1 VFHFK
6 QARTLFALAAVASMI
21 ATACGATPAPAP
33 TQAPAATAAP
43 AATQAPAA
51 TATTAPT
58 EAPKANT
65 NILGVELPADAAPWE
80 QQVDVTYGEFGPWEH
95 WAEGIYG
102 LGTSVN
108 YYTQEP
114 LLTTGPNNE
123 LVPYQAESWE
133 SNADTTV
140 WTFHLRK
147 GLLWSDGTPLT
158 AKDWVFTFQYQAD
171 PENAFDFNWYYDP
184 IKNLAEA
191 TQKTAKPTDIGVS
204 AKDDTT
210 LVFEMKAPTPYWPA
224 LVASAFPLPK
234 QAIDKCGKRVWSI
247 KPECFVASGPY
258 ILTKYERDRIIVLSL
273 NKNYKGPAR
282 PAMTHYVHK
291 YTPVKD
297 IQGWALYEKDEVTS
311 VGLGSAPA
319 NMQEEIRN
327 DPKYKD
333 QLYFSKGGYTGY
345 IVMDPTK
352 KPFDDVRVRKAFAL
366 ALDRETLCTDVLKG
380 GCAANYGILP
390 LGFPGE
396 QSEALKPLTAYNPDE
411 AKKLL
416 ADAGYPDGKGF
427 PEVTFYVRSDSA
439 DGAEAAVTMWQETLG
454 VKLNMQSFDR
464 STFMQKMATHTFQIA
479 QLGYGADYPDPVN
492 LLGLFLCATKRHDW
506 CNKTFDDTVDKS
518 SRESDPAKRL
528 QLLHDAEKLLIDD
541 VGVLPELTR
550 VSVTL
555 YKPWFVSD
563 ALKAFKAGSPGTGG
577 YCYFLLPQAHQYYT
591 KDTPASWPP
600 VDPNDLK

>member
-1 VFHFK
+1 VKSIKH
-6 QARTLFALAAVASMI
+6 ARKLLEIAAVVSLL
-21 ATACGATPAPAP
+21 ATACGGAAAPVAAPAK
-33 TQAPAATAAP
+33 ATAAP
-43 AATQAPAA
+43 QAP
-51 TATTAPT
+51 APT
-58 EAPKANT
+58 EAPKAEATT
-65 NILGVELPADAAPWE
+65 NELGVALPADAAPWD
-80 QQVDVTYGEFGPWEH
+80 QQVDVSYGEFGPWEH

-147 GLLWSDGTPLT
+147 GLQWSDGTPLT

-184 IKNLAEA
+184 IKGLAEA
-191 TQKTAKPTDIGVS
+191 TQKKIKPTEIGVS

-210 LVFEMKAPTPYWPA
+210 LVFEMKSPTPYWPA

-247 KPECFVASGPY
+247 KPECAVSSGPY

-282 PAMTHYVHK
+282 PVMTHYVHR

-297 IQGWALYEKDEVTS
+297 VQGWALYEKDEITGVS
-311 VGLGSAPA
+311 LASAPA
-319 NMQEEIRN
+319 NMQDEIRN

-345 IVMDPTK
+345 IVMDTTK
-352 KPFDDVRVRKAFAL
+352 KPFDDLRVRKAFAL
-366 ALDRETLCTDVLKG
+366 ALDRETLCKDVLKG
-380 GCAANYGILP
+380 GCEADYGILP
-390 LGFPGE
+390 IGFPGE
-396 QSEALKPLTAYNPDE
+396 QSAALKPLTAFNPDE

-416 ADAGYPDGKGF
+416 ADAGYPNGQGF
-427 PEVTFYVRSDSA
+427 PELTFYVRSDSN

-454 VKLNMQSFDR
+454 VKLNIQSFDR

-479 QLGYGADYPDPVN
+479 QLGYGADYPDPIN
-492 LLGLFLCATKRHDW
+492 FLGLFLCATKRHDW
-506 CNKTFDDTVDKS
+506 CNTKFDEIIAQS
-518 SRESDPAKRL
+518 SAESDPAKRY
-528 QLLHDAEKLLIDD
+528 QLMHDAEKMLIEDI
-541 VGVLPELTR
+541 GVLPELTR

-555 YKPWFVSD
+555 YKPWLSSD
-563 ALKAFKAGSPGTGG
+563 ANRAFKAGAPGIGG
-577 YCYFLLPQAHQYYT
+577 YCYFLLPQANQYYS

-600 VDPNDLK
+600 VDPKDLQ